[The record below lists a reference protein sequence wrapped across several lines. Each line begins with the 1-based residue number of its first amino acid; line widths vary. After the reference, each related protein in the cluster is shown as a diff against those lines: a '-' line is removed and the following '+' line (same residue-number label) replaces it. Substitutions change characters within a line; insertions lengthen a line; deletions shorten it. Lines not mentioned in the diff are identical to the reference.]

1 VRLKHY
7 PTGFNHLAAFYFRW
21 DFICRNLLGLTA
33 CPNLSAWVPA
43 ACTHG
48 HLCDFDGA
56 ASSQSRIGDVHL
68 WLTAAKIW
76 DVPRSYVKGQYAL
89 PAAGIAS
96 LVKRRFF
103 CGVTKEQM
111 FASLWPSQGLT
122 SIKDQRGK

>member
-21 DFICRNLLGLTA
+21 DLFATTSWGCPHALT
-33 CPNLSAWVPA
+33 V
-43 ACTHG
+43 THG
-48 HLCDFDGA
+48 HLRDFDGA
-56 ASSQSRIGDVHL
+56 ASSQSRIGDIQL